1 MRDNFF
7 ILISYRDAIWS
18 DFLCYCFSE
27 HQMISYT
34 CVCIEVAWLY
44 EIIMNFHKLKT
55 NWRLWP
61 WFGLIWLTNL
71 NFHLILKLTRL
82 KMQTFHCSS
91 PYSYMVPF
99 IFLTSLCEYSCIQR
113 LTLPSLHGLSFQS
126 RIEDIL
132 TVIFFMDRNDKGL
145 LQMFLQLLPKAIGLA
160 VTNLNSTKFSLYEI
174 IWEMYEIVLFGGT

>member
-1 MRDNFF
+1 
-7 ILISYRDAIWS
+7 
-18 DFLCYCFSE
+18 
-27 HQMISYT
+27 
-34 CVCIEVAWLY
+34 
-44 EIIMNFHKLKT
+44 MNFHKLKT

-132 TVIFFMDRNDKGL
+132 TVIFFMDRNDQGL

-174 IWEMYEIVLFGGT
+174 IWEMYEIVWFGGNTSTKNCVLTWVVYCLHQNKKREPVLSCTY

>member
-1 MRDNFF
+1 
-7 ILISYRDAIWS
+7 
-18 DFLCYCFSE
+18 
-27 HQMISYT
+27 
-34 CVCIEVAWLY
+34 
-44 EIIMNFHKLKT
+44 
-55 NWRLWP
+55 
-61 WFGLIWLTNL
+61 
-71 NFHLILKLTRL
+71 
-82 KMQTFHCSS
+82 
-91 PYSYMVPF
+91 MVPF

-174 IWEMYEIVLFGGT
+174 IWEMYEIVLFGGTSINAKTRMAGKPRRQQ